1 MDKEFA
7 SIETERLVL
16 RRLLPSDAGELA
28 DYRARPEVARFQG
41 WDEGFSIARAHA
53 LIAEMASSHPD
64 TPGAWYQ
71 LAITLRSTGAVIG
84 DCGLHP
90 DPDEARVCEIGFTVA
105 PAHQGQGIATEA
117 VGALLTYLLETRNKQ
132 RLVAYAD
139 VDNAPSHRVLEAHGF
154 RREGHLVDSAWTENA
169 GSGGEWR
176 SEYLYALLARDWS
189 ARVADR
195 IDWHDDLH
203 WGDVELLGDRLYDF
217 NMAATGYR
225 DGRGFTGLV
234 HNAHGRVIAG
244 VSGFTWGGTAKI
256 VNLWVDQPRRGEG
269 LGSRLV
275 LVAEQVAR
283 DRGCANLVLDTH
295 TFQAPEF
302 YRRLGY
308 TEVGRFDDFPVG
320 HGQVMF
326 RKRLA
331 DESSGP

>member
-1 MDKEFA
+1 
-7 SIETERLVL
+7 
-16 RRLLPSDAGELA
+16 
-28 DYRARPEVARFQG
+28 
-41 WDEGFSIARAHA
+41 
-53 LIAEMASSHPD
+53 MATSHPD

-71 LAITLRSTGAVIG
+71 LVITLRATGAVIG

-90 DPDEARVCEIGFTVA
+90 DAHEARVCEIGFTVA
-105 PAHQGQGIATEA
+105 PSHQRQGLGTEA
-117 VGALLTYLLETRNKQ
+117 VGALLAYLFDERGKQ
-132 RLVAYAD
+132 RLIAYAD
-139 VDNAPSHRVLEAHGF
+139 VDNAPSHRLLEAHGF
-154 RREGHLVDSAWTENA
+154 RREGHLVDTAW
-169 GSGGEWR
+169 SGGEWR
-176 SEYLYALLARDWS
+176 SEFLYALLARDWS
-189 ARVADR
+189 SRLADR

-203 WGDVELLGDRLYDF
+203 WGDEELLADRLYDF
-217 NMAATGYR
+217 NVAATGYR

-244 VSGFTWGGTAKI
+244 VSGFTWGGSAKI

-283 DRGCANLVLDTH
+283 DRGCATVVLDTH

-308 TEVGRFDDFPVG
+308 EEVGRFDDFPVG

-326 RKRLA
+326 QKRLTEEA
-331 DESSGP
+331 DGS